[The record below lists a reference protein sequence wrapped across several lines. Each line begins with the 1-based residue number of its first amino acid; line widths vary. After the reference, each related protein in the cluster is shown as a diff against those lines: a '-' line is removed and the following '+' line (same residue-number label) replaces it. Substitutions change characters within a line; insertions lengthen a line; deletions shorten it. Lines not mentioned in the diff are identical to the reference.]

1 MFYLICK
8 TILALRQGARSVL
21 HNGLNGMTIM
31 AITRLCT
38 GHLMTQS
45 KATTAVSGRKPR
57 GQTRQRLLDAGLRL
71 FARKGVEGVTVSELE
86 ESVGLKS
93 GSGSFYRHFPDKEAL
108 LEAII
113 EREIERAQSRRA
125 MEQDALYNPETDIQ
139 QALRQQFQLTLI
151 GLRQNATLIS
161 LLTRAADHFPALIK
175 RLRDAFVSQ
184 ATEAVANSYQGRI
197 QRGELLDADPQVLA
211 MVVQSTLFGYFSAE
225 AAFGKAADAEAME
238 QALVS
243 TLAKML
249 VR

>member
-1 MFYLICK
+1 M
-8 TILALRQGARSVL
+8 VL

-57 GQTRQRLLDAGLRL
+57 GQTRHRLLDEGLRL
-71 FARKGVEGVTVSELE
+71 FAQKGVEGVTVSELE

-93 GSGSFYRHFPDKEAL
+93 GSGSFYRHFTDKEAL

-151 GLRQNATLIS
+151 GLRQNAALIS

-175 RLRDAFVSQ
+175 RLRDAFVNQ
-184 ATEAVANSYQGRI
+184 ATEAVAKSYSGRI
-197 QRGELLDADPQVLA
+197 QRGELLDADPTVLA

-225 AAFGKAADAEAME
+225 AAFGKAADADAME

>member
-1 MFYLICK
+1 MFFFICK
-8 TILALRQGARSVL
+8 TILASRQGARLVL
-21 HNGLNGMTIM
+21 HNGLNGMTI
-31 AITRLCT
+31 ITTPLLRT

-45 KATTAVSGRKPR
+45 KATTTASARKPR
-57 GQTRQRLLDAGLRL
+57 GQTRQRLLDAGLTL
-71 FARKGVEGVTVSELE
+71 FAQKGVEGVTVSELE

-93 GSGSFYRHFPDKEAL
+93 GSGSFYRHFTDKEAL

-151 GLRQNATLIS
+151 GLRQNAALIS

-175 RLRDAFVSQ
+175 RLRHAFVSE
-184 ATEAVANSYQGRI
+184 AAEAVANSYQGRI
-197 QRGELLDADPQVLA
+197 QRGELLDADPRVLA

-225 AAFGKAADAEAME
+225 AAFGKPADADAAE
-238 QALVS
+238 QALIS
-243 TLAKML
+243 TLVKMM